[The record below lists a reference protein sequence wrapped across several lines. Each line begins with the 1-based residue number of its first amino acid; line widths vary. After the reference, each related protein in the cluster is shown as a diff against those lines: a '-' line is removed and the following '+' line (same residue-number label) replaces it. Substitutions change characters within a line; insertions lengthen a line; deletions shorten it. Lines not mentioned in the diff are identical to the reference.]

1 MADHRIPFVDLK
13 SQNHAVAAQ
22 IHAAMES
29 VIADGAFIRGR
40 AVAEFEQKFAGFCH
54 AGHCIGMGNGTDALF
69 TALKALGLGPGHEVL
84 VPANTFI
91 ATAEAVTLTG
101 ARVVFVDCDP
111 GTYTIDVDRI
121 ADRLTSRTKA
131 IIPVHLYGRPADL
144 PAILSIARKHDL
156 KVIQD
161 CAQAHG
167 AECAGK
173 PLADYGDV
181 LCFSFYP
188 GKNLGAFGDAG
199 AIVTNDDDIARRVT
213 MMANHGRIDKYD
225 HEFEGFNSRMDGLQG
240 AVLNVK
246 LNHLDQWNRQ
256 RQDCA
261 RIYGRLLKGLP
272 GIHIPDE
279 APGNAHVYHLYVI
292 RCERRDALRTFLAEN
307 GIATGIHYPIA
318 LPNLKAYRYLGHHPG
333 DFPVAGRYQDEILSL
348 PMYPGLSQEMIAWVA
363 EKIGEFSG

>member
-1 MADHRIPFVDLK
+1 MTEHSVPFVDLK
-13 SQNHAVAAQ
+13 SQNHVVAGQ
-22 IHAAMES
+22 INNAIES
-29 VIADGAFIRGR
+29 IIADCAFIRGR
-40 AVAEFEQKFAGFCH
+40 AVAEFERKFAEFCH
-54 AGHCIGMGNGTDALF
+54 AKHCIGVGNGTDALF
-69 TALKALGLGPGHEVL
+69 TALKSMGLGPGHEVIL
-84 VPANTFI
+84 PANTFI

-111 GTYTIDVDRI
+111 KDYNIDVSLIEDKI
-121 ADRLTSRTKA
+121 SSRTKA
-131 IIPVHLYGRPADL
+131 IIPVHLYGLPADL
-144 PAILSIARKHDL
+144 PAILQIARKHDL

-167 AECAGK
+167 AECDRK
-173 PLADYGDV
+173 PLAYYGDV

-199 AIVTNDDDIARRVT
+199 AIVTNSDDIARKVT

-256 RQDCA
+256 RQECA

-279 APGNAHVYHLYVI
+279 APDNAHVYHLYVI
-292 RCERRDALRTFLAEN
+292 RCERRDAMQTFLGEN

-318 LPNLKAYRYLGHHPG
+318 LPNLKAYRYLGHHSG

-348 PMYPGLSQEMIAWVA
+348 PMYPGLSQEMITYVT
-363 EKIGEFSG
+363 EKIREFAG

>member
-1 MADHRIPFVDLK
+1 MSDHRVPFVDLK
-13 SQNHAVAAQ
+13 SQNHAVAAE
-22 IHAAMES
+22 IKESIES
-29 VIADGAFIRGR
+29 VIADCAFIQGR
-40 AVAEFEQKFAGFCH
+40 AVTEFEKKFAEFCH
-54 AGHCIGMGNGTDALF
+54 ADHCIGVGNGTDALF
-69 TALKALGLGPGHEVL
+69 TALKALGLGPGDEVL

-111 GTYTIDVDRI
+111 ATYNIDVDLI
-121 ADRLTSRTKA
+121 EDKITSRTKA
-131 IIPVHLYGRPADL
+131 IIPVHLYGLTANL
-144 PAILSIARKHDL
+144 PAILQIARKRDL

-167 AECAGK
+167 AECDGK
-173 PLADYGDV
+173 PLAYYGDV

-199 AIVTNDDDIARRVT
+199 AIVTNSDVIARQVT

-246 LNHLDQWNRQ
+246 LNHLQQWNRQ
-256 RQDCA
+256 RQECA
-261 RIYGRLLKGLP
+261 RMYGRLLKGLA
-272 GIHIPDE
+272 GIHIPGE
-279 APGNAHVYHLYVI
+279 APDNAHVYHLYVI
-292 RCERRDALRTFLAEN
+292 RCERRDDMRNFLAEN

-363 EKIGEFSG
+363 KKIGEFVQ